1 MQHAAT
7 DGARPLVRP
16 AARSRAPQSGWAPGA
31 ALGTVL
37 GFVAGAIF
45 WHAAGLAGFV
55 ADHHAH
61 RSVDQAQ
68 RLDGKSAELVTGS
81 LPTIYRV
88 DPASCT
94 SLELDR
100 ASNRTIMRPCPRE
113 GIALRLDN
121 GDDRED
127 LAKLAAEYGIR

>member
-1 MQHAAT
+1 MQQAAT

-16 AARSRAPQSGWAPGA
+16 ALRVRAPQRGWAPGA
-31 ALGTVL
+31 ALGAAL

-45 WHAAGLAGFV
+45 WHAAGLSGF
-55 ADHHAH
+55 ATNGPLDRTAN
-61 RSVDQAQ
+61 QAQ
-68 RLDGKSAELVTGS
+68 SGNSEVGLVTGS

-127 LAKLAAEYGIR
+127 LAKLAAEYEIR